1 MIACSQRVSSIPA
14 SATLAIKAR
23 ARELSEAGHD
33 IIDLSAGEP
42 DGNPPPEAG
51 LAGIQAIE
59 NGEHRYTP
67 VPGMPALRSS
77 IAQMYRARHGL
88 AIEPDR
94 VMVTMGGKQALYN
107 LALALFNPG
116 DEVILFAPH
125 WVSYM
130 PQLQLAEARGVV
142 VPTRP
147 EDGFQPDV
155 EAARAAVT
163 ERTRAIIIN
172 SPGNPTG
179 CVIERDRLEALA
191 TLAEEHDLVVISD
204 EIYDA
209 ITYDDASSCCFPTLR
224 EGLLDRTVIINAVS
238 KTYAMTGWRV
248 GWMVAPP
255 EVVRAC
261 CKIQSHSTSGV
272 CAVNQRAAIAA
283 IEAPR
288 SFLDPILTALS
299 RRRKLLAEGL
309 DETPGVEVGPRPQG
323 AFYLFPRVDGLF
335 GRTTPGGAQLSSSL
349 DVADFFINEAGVA
362 VVPGEGFGEPRCVR
376 ISYATSYERLEQGLQ
391 RLQQAISKLS

>member
-1 MIACSQRVSSIPA
+1 MIHCSKRVAAIPS

-42 DGNPPPEAG
+42 DGSPPPEAG
-51 LAGIQAIE
+51 AAGIEAIE
-59 NGEHRYTP
+59 GGSHRYTP
-67 VPGMPALRSS
+67 VPGMPQLRSA
-77 IAQMYRARHGL
+77 IAAMYRERHGL
-88 AIEPDR
+88 DIGPER

-130 PQLQLAEARGVV
+130 PQLQLAEAKGVV
-142 VPTRP
+142 IPTRP
-147 EDGFQPDV
+147 EDGFQPDLD
-155 EAARAAVT
+155 AARAAIT
-163 ERTRAIIIN
+163 DRTRAIIIN

-179 CVIERDRLEALA
+179 TIIERERLEALA
-191 TLAEEHDLVVISD
+191 QLAEERDLVVISD
-204 EIYDA
+204 EIYDG
-209 ITYDDASSCCFPTLR
+209 ITYDGASSCCFPTLR
-224 EGLLDRTVIINAVS
+224 EGLSERTIIINAVS

-255 EVVRAC
+255 EVVGAC

-283 IEAPR
+283 IKAPR
-288 SFLDPILTALS
+288 SFLDPILSALT
-299 RRRKLLAEGL
+299 RRRALLTEGL
-309 DETPGVEVGPRPQG
+309 EQTPGIEVGPPPLG

-335 GRTTPGGAQLSSSL
+335 GRTTPDGTLLTSSL
-349 DVADFFINEAGVA
+349 EVADFFINQAGVA

-376 ISYATSYERLEQGLQ
+376 ISYATSYERLSKGLG
-391 RLQQAISKLS
+391 RLQDAIAELN